1 MQLENGKNPP
11 PIMVTKLNPL
21 LLIVMLMLIARFG
34 SATAQESAE
43 GMVPEDSLFN
53 EIPGTEIDIS
63 RWKCKFCPDPAEEP
77 WFLELESGLGYV
89 TNDSFKFGEY
99 NGLHEEGAFFI
110 LDVDALYRDDDANY
124 LDIRASDLGLDSKR
138 VDIEGGTQGE
148 FRVNLVL
155 DEIYRHQLDTART
168 PYTGSTSQQLPGN
181 WVAGATTAAMATL
194 DSNLED
200 LDFSTRRRVLSLSS
214 RIIQN
219 RKWSYDAL
227 FERQT
232 REGQMPFGA
241 AIGTTF
247 ADARSAILAK
257 PVDYVTDR
265 FELVAN
271 YRDNKVTGSFSYA
284 VSAFQNNNSAL
295 RWENAFSIGSNSGQV
310 ALEPDNQMQQIT
322 AAAQYRGF
330 KNVAL
335 NGSMMIAR
343 LTQDERFL
351 PYTVNSGVAAPPLPR
366 TSLDGKVDVSRADA
380 NALWTISPKSRVK
393 LSYEYF
399 ERVDNTDRATYTYVI
414 ADNTVTGIPRAN
426 FPYSFRTQK
435 LKGET
440 SYKLEHDDK
449 IAGGLEYG
457 RHERTYQEVDQ
468 STETRVW
475 ARYSKTALDDINY
488 SLELEGA
495 ERKADRYEVLAEITP
510 PENPQLRKYNLA
522 DRNTV
527 GASFK
532 IDFVPAQRWFVNAS
546 LDQSSADYSNSPV
559 GLEQSDDLSIGFDLQ
574 YLLSD
579 EISLTGYL
587 NRAVISSNQNN
598 SSVAGDP
605 DWSAENSDRINTF
618 GVGLSYEPDNKG
630 FRLAIDYVHT
640 DAIGE
645 IDFSDPSLTPL
656 PDLKSKLDNIEIRA
670 EFEYSENLSYRAS
683 YTYEVYEEKNWN
695 IDGVDPD
702 TIDNV
707 LTLGE
712 TSPDYKI
719 GVLWLSLKYRL

>member
-1 MQLENGKNPP
+1 
-11 PIMVTKLNPL
+11 
-21 LLIVMLMLIARFG
+21 
-34 SATAQESAE
+34 
-43 GMVPEDSLFN
+43 
-53 EIPGTEIDIS
+53 
-63 RWKCKFCPDPAEEP
+63 
-77 WFLELESGLGYV
+77 
-89 TNDSFKFGEY
+89 
-99 NGLHEEGAFFI
+99 
-110 LDVDALYRDDDANY
+110 
-124 LDIRASDLGLDSKR
+124 
-138 VDIEGGTQGE
+138 
-148 FRVNLVL
+148 
-155 DEIYRHQLDTART
+155 
-168 PYTGSTSQQLPGN
+168 
-181 WVAGATTAAMATL
+181 
-194 DSNLED
+194 
-200 LDFSTRRRVLSLSS
+200 
-214 RIIQN
+214 
-219 RKWSYDAL
+219 
-227 FERQT
+227 
-232 REGQMPFGA
+232 
-241 AIGTTF
+241 
-247 ADARSAILAK
+247 
-257 PVDYVTDR
+257 
-265 FELVAN
+265 
-271 YRDNKVTGSFSYA
+271 
-284 VSAFQNNNSAL
+284 
-295 RWENAFSIGSNSGQV
+295 
-310 ALEPDNQMQQIT
+310 
-322 AAAQYRGF
+322 
-330 KNVAL
+330 
-335 NGSMMIAR
+335 
-343 LTQDERFL
+343 
-351 PYTVNSGVAAPPLPR
+351 LPR

-468 STETRVW
+468 ATETRVW

-695 IDGVDPD
+695 IHGVDPD

>member
-1 MQLENGKNPP
+1 
-11 PIMVTKLNPL
+11 
-21 LLIVMLMLIARFG
+21 
-34 SATAQESAE
+34 
-43 GMVPEDSLFN
+43 
-53 EIPGTEIDIS
+53 
-63 RWKCKFCPDPAEEP
+63 
-77 WFLELESGLGYV
+77 
-89 TNDSFKFGEY
+89 
-99 NGLHEEGAFFI
+99 
-110 LDVDALYRDDDANY
+110 
-124 LDIRASDLGLDSKR
+124 
-138 VDIEGGTQGE
+138 
-148 FRVNLVL
+148 
-155 DEIYRHQLDTART
+155 
-168 PYTGSTSQQLPGN
+168 
-181 WVAGATTAAMATL
+181 MATL

-219 RKWSYDAL
+219 QKWSYDAL

-232 REGQMPFGA
+232 REGQVPFGA

-295 RWENAFSIGSNSGQV
+295 RWENSFSIGSNSGQV